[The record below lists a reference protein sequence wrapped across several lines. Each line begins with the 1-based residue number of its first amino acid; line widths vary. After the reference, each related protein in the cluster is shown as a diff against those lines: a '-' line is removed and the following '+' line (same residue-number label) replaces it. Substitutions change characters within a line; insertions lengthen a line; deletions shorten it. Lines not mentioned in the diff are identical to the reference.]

1 MKFEDI
7 SYKGKCDVCG
17 KETDVAPLASAY
29 GAVSW
34 AYCKDC
40 LNKGL
45 EPYGAVVSY
54 ISCAGHFPEDINEAY
69 VNDVRRILKEFNI
82 TEEQFIKDCEK
93 SNEEMYAYF
102 EQMEND
108 EKETSFED
116 NTIEISTF

>member
-7 SYKGKCDVCG
+7 SHKGKCNVCG
-17 KETDVAPLASAY
+17 KETDVTVLASTY
-29 GAVSW
+29 GACSW

-45 EPYGAVVSY
+45 EPYDAVVSY

-69 VNDVRRILKEFNI
+69 VNDVRRMLKEFNI

-102 EQMEND
+102 
-108 EKETSFED
+108 
-116 NTIEISTF
+116 